1 MRVNQSEPG
10 SPACQQVDS
19 EPPISLQPAP
29 LTAEPFQVEPI
40 VLVDLGCLLSGENL
54 QGRKV
59 AVNVKPRPQG
69 GRQRHVGLTENIS
82 KFAFLQIAASYT
94 VRVVIHLMILY
105 YMLYITYTLY

>member
-29 LTAEPFQVEPI
+29 LSAEPFQVAPI

-69 GRQRHVGLTENIS
+69 GRQRHVGLRI
-82 KFAFLQIAASYT
+82 FLSSPSFRLPRHIQYES
-94 VRVVIHLMILY
+94 
-105 YMLYITYTLY
+105 LYI